1 MRYNE
6 TKDLYMGIVSRVL
19 YLIVV
24 LLIASGARADI
35 AEERLDNE
43 TFGKL
48 IIDHT
53 TDEPKGVIL
62 FVSGTGGWNA
72 ELAAAAK
79 AVAELDYVVAGID
92 LNDYLSRL
100 DQVKAACADPAADL
114 DRLNRLMEQRYPIA
128 THQPPILL
136 GYGAGAALTYAALAQ
151 GPDDQFHAGV
161 GVDFCPQLPL
171 HKPLCQGP
179 GNLESSALPDN
190 KGVMLKPVARMP
202 TTWFVFQNRPA
213 CDAGAA
219 SQFVKSIQL
228 ARLAEIP
235 GAEGAKNWLPQ
246 VSALLQWLDPGI
258 VRQVQP
264 DASVSGVP
272 LTEVPVTGG
281 PDRPQLTVM
290 FSGDGGWALLDR
302 AVTAELAKHGLPTI
316 GWDSLSYFWKARQP
330 DEVALDLE
338 RAVRYY
344 LDAWKKNR
352 IVLIGYSFG
361 ADVLPAVV
369 NRLPQELRDRV
380 DLIALLGPSDYAS
393 FEFNLTDWISNK
405 PDATD
410 QPVRPELEK
419 LGGLK
424 RLCIYGAD
432 ETDATC
438 PKLADL
444 GVIVEKMP
452 GDHHFDE
459 DYPGVARRIL
469 DQLPPLPPAKP

>member
-1 MRYNE
+1 MKIIKNQNLIYLFPAIFLTGALLATPAAWAE
-6 TKDLYMGIVSRVL
+6 T
-19 YLIVV
+19 
-24 LLIASGARADI
+24 AQ
-35 AEERLDNE
+35 ETLDDA

-48 IIDHT
+48 SIQRT
-53 TDEPKGVIL
+53 TDEPKGVVL
-62 FVSGTGGWNA
+62 FAAGTGGWTA
-72 ELAAAAK
+72 ELTAAAK

-92 LNDYLSRL
+92 LNDYLTRL
-100 DQVKAACADPAADL
+100 DRVGAACADPAADF
-114 DRLNRLMEQRYPIA
+114 DQLNRLMEQRYPIA

-151 GPDDQFHAGV
+151 GPEDRFHAGV
-161 GVDFCPQLPL
+161 GVDFCPELPL
-171 HKPLCQGP
+171 RKPLCP
-179 GNLESSALPDN
+179 GVAHLESSALPN
-190 KGVMLKPVARMP
+190 GKGITLKPVVRMP
-202 TTWFVFQNRPA
+202 TTWFVFQNRPT

-219 SQFVKSIQL
+219 AQFVQSVPL

-235 GAEGAKNWLPQ
+235 GAEGIKNWLPQ

-281 PDRPQLTVM
+281 PDRPQLAVM

-302 AVTAELAKHGLPTI
+302 AVTAELAKNGLPSV
-316 GWDSLSYFWKARQP
+316 GWDSLNYFWKARQP
-330 DEVALDLE
+330 NEVALDLE
-338 RAVRYY
+338 RALRYY
-344 LDAWKKNR
+344 LNAWKKSR

-369 NRLPQELRDRV
+369 NRLPQELQNRI
-380 DLIALLGPSDYAS
+380 DLLALLGPSAYAS
-393 FEFNLTDWISNK
+393 FEFNLTDWITGK
-405 PDATD
+405 PDAAD

-419 LGGLK
+419 LKAIK

-432 ETDATC
+432 EADATC

-444 GVIVEKMP
+444 GVKMEKMP
-452 GDHHFDE
+452 GDPHFDE
-459 DYPGVARRIL
+459 DYPGVAQRIL
-469 DQLPPLPPAKP
+469 DQLPPLLPAKP

>member
-1 MRYNE
+1 MTTPWNLSMRMSWRILGLAVALLAAAATWAEPAE
-6 TKDLYMGIVSRVL
+6 TT
-19 YLIVV
+19 
-24 LLIASGARADI
+24 
-35 AEERLDNE
+35 LDDA

-48 IIDHT
+48 MVRYA

-62 FVSGTGGWNA
+62 FASGTGGWNA

-79 AVAELDYVVAGID
+79 AVAGLDYVVAGID
-92 LNDYLSRL
+92 LTDYLIRL
-100 DQVKAACADPAADL
+100 DRAEAACADPAADL
-114 DRLNRLMEQRYPIA
+114 DRLNRLLEQRYPIA
-128 THQPPILL
+128 THQPPVLL
-136 GYGAGAALTYAALAQ
+136 GYGAGAALTYAALAR
-151 GPDDQFHAGV
+151 GPDDRFHAGV
-161 GVDFCPQLPL
+161 GVDFCPELPL
-171 HKPLCQGP
+171 RKPLCP
-179 GNLESSALPDN
+179 GAARLESVRLPDG
-190 KGVMLKPVARMP
+190 KGIALKPVTRLP
-202 TTWFVFQNRPA
+202 TTWFVFQNKPA
-213 CDAGAA
+213 CDAGMAA
-219 SQFVKSIQL
+219 QFVRSIQL

-235 GAEGAKNWLPQ
+235 GATGEEHWLPQ

-264 DASVSGVP
+264 DASVGGVP
-272 LTEVPVTGG
+272 LTEMPVSEG
-281 PDRPQLTVM
+281 PDRPQLAVM

-302 AVTAELAKHGLPTI
+302 AVTAELAKHGLPVV

-338 RAVRYY
+338 RALRYY
-344 LDAWKKNR
+344 LDAWKKSR

-369 NRLPQELRDRV
+369 NRLPQELRDRI
-380 DLIALLGPSDYAS
+380 DLMVLLGLSDYAS
-393 FEFNLTDWISNK
+393 FEFNLTDWISDR

-410 QPVRPELEK
+410 QPVRPEIEK
-419 LGGLK
+419 LKTLK
-424 RLCIYGAD
+424 RLCIHGAD
-432 ETDATC
+432 EADASC

-469 DQLPPLPPAKP
+469 DQLPPLPPTRP

>member
-1 MRYNE
+1 MRMSWRMLGL
-6 TKDLYMGIVSRVL
+6 TAA
-19 YLIVV
+19 
-24 LLIASGARADI
+24 LLAAAATLAQPTED
-35 AEERLDNE
+35 ALDNA

-48 IIDHT
+48 MVRYAT
-53 TDEPKGVIL
+53 NEPKGVIL
-62 FVSGTGGWNA
+62 FASGTGGWNT
-72 ELAAAAK
+72 ELTAVAK

-92 LNDYLSRL
+92 LNDYLTRL
-100 DQVKAACADPAADL
+100 DRAEAACADPAADL
-114 DRLNRLMEQRYPIA
+114 DRLNRLMEQRYPIV
-128 THQPPILL
+128 THQPPILV

-151 GPDDQFHAGV
+151 GPDDRFHAGI
-161 GVDFCPQLPL
+161 GMDFCPELPL
-171 HKPLCQGP
+171 RKPLCP
-179 GNLESSALPDN
+179 GVAHLESTALPDG
-190 KGVMLKPVARMP
+190 KGIALKPVARLP

-219 SQFVKSIQL
+219 AQFVKSIQL
-228 ARLAEIP
+228 ARLAEVP
-235 GAEGAKNWLPQ
+235 GADGAKTWLPQ

-281 PDRPQLTVM
+281 PDRPQLAVM

-302 AVTAELAKHGLPTI
+302 AVTAELAKHGLPVV

-338 RAVRYY
+338 RALRHY
-344 LDAWKKNR
+344 LDAWKKSR

-369 NRLPQELRDRV
+369 NRLPQELRDRI
-380 DLIALLGPSDYAS
+380 DLMALLGLSDHAS
-393 FEFNLTDWISNK
+393 FEFNLTDWISDK
-405 PDATD
+405 PDAAD

-419 LGGLK
+419 LAGFK

-432 ETDATC
+432 EADATC

-469 DQLPPLPPAKP
+469 DQSPPLPPAKPQ

>member
-1 MRYNE
+1 MTTILWN
-6 TKDLYMGIVSRVL
+6 LLMGLRASVL
-19 YLIVV
+19 GLTVA
-24 LLIASGARADI
+24 LLTLSAVWAEA
-35 AEERLDNE
+35 AEEVLDDA

-48 IIDHT
+48 IIQQA
-53 TDEPKGVIL
+53 TDEPKGVVL
-62 FVSGTGGWNA
+62 FASGTSGWNA
-72 ELAAAAK
+72 ELTAVAK
-79 AVAELDYVVAGID
+79 AVAELDYVVVNID

-100 DQVKAACADPAADL
+100 DQTKAACANPAADL
-114 DRLNRLMEQRYPIA
+114 DQLNRLIEQRYPLA

-136 GYGAGAALTYAALAQ
+136 GYGVGAALAYAALAQ
-151 GPDDQFHAGV
+151 AANDQFHAGV
-161 GVDFCPQLPL
+161 GVDFCPELPL
-171 HKPLCQGP
+171 HKPLCP
-179 GNLESSALPDN
+179 GTATLESTTLPDH
-190 KGVMLKPVARMP
+190 KGVLLKPVVRML

-219 SQFVKSIQL
+219 AQFVKSIQL
-228 ARLAEIP
+228 ARLADIP
-235 GAEGAKNWLPQ
+235 GAEGIKSWLPQ

-281 PDRPQLTVM
+281 PDRPQLAM
-290 FSGDGGWALLDR
+290 MLSGDGGWALLDR
-302 AVTAELAKHGLPTI
+302 AVTAELAKNGLPTV

-338 RAVRYY
+338 RALRYY
-344 LDAWKKNR
+344 LDAWKKSR

-393 FEFNLTDWISNK
+393 FEFNLTDWISDK
-405 PDATD
+405 PDAAD

-419 LGGLK
+419 LGSLK

-432 ETDATC
+432 ETDAAC
-438 PKLADL
+438 PKLAEL
-444 GVIVEKMP
+444 GVKTEKMP
-452 GDHHFDE
+452 GDHHFDD